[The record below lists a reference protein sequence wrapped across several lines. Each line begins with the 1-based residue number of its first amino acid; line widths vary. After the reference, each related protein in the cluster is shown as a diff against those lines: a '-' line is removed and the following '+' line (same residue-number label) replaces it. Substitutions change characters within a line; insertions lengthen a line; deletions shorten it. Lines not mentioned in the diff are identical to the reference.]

1 MLAVA
6 GLTPILLVAAVIAVA
21 VGSSKDGI
29 DIATS
34 GGDAETGRS
43 GRGISATI
51 KAVQAIC
58 SPTAYKETCVESLT
72 DANTTDTRQLIER
85 AINVTVANVEEALES
100 STLLQEAA
108 KDPAT
113 KEHSERTI
121 GKIAEFDYLRTNA
134 FVADLR
140 TWLSAV
146 VTNQETCV
154 DAFENT
160 TGDNSEEMK
169 KVLETATELA
179 SNGLAMVTE
188 LATVISSFNLGSLGD
203 MFGGSRRLLMA
214 AEEEKRMLAQEIG
227 TLAPDIVVAQD
238 GTGQFVTIAEAV
250 AAVKGDAEN
259 FR

>member
-113 KEHSERTI
+113 KEHSE
-121 GKIAEFDYLRTNA
+121 TNA